1 MPTHIRTLAEIPGS
15 LLQRFSRP
23 ALVRRCHAKGI
34 EDWST
39 QDFADQVRHVSLGLD
54 ALGVKRG
61 DRVALMSESR
71 PEWLISDFG
80 ILCGA
85 FATVPI
91 YPTLAA
97 AQACYILNDS
107 EARVVIVSDRVQL
120 EKVQSIRHLTPN
132 LAFVVVID
140 ATAPADDTDAAAKSV
155 AGSVMTLAELVTRGR
170 EVEEREPGAFARHA
184 ETLASVQ
191 PDDLA
196 TLIYTSGTTGE
207 PKGVMLTHHNIVSNV
222 LACHAMLKKGPED
235 VAFSFL
241 PLSHAFERTV
251 SYLSLIHISEPT
263 RPY

>member
-132 LAFVVVID
+132 LAFVVIID
-140 ATAPADDTDAAAKSV
+140 GTATAASSASSATSASQATARASSEADEEPGAGPAAGP
-155 AGSVMTLAELVTRGR
+155 GSVLTLAELVARGR
-170 EVEEREPGAFARHA
+170 EVEEREPGALARHK
-184 ETLASVQ
+184 ECVASVE
-191 PDDLA
+191 PSDLA
-196 TLIYTSGTTGE
+196 TIIYTCLLYTSDAADE
-207 PKGVMLTHHNIVSNV
+207 
-222 LACHAMLKKGPED
+222 
-235 VAFSFL
+235 
-241 PLSHAFERTV
+241 
-251 SYLSLIHISEPT
+251 
-263 RPY
+263 